1 MGQLSSFA
9 PFEVILECTES
20 NTFGTMTAETL
31 VRIFDALVG
40 PMGSTNIFES
50 NPFVSATHI
59 PGPCDGVSLIA
70 FQFHYDAVCPHIA
83 LIGEATAGCCDS
95 LSSSSSSSL
104 LPITGQRLLQIG
116 HPTRAPKLVV
126 TVTELSSSSSSSSST
141 LSSSSSSSL
150 PTETIDMLLSQGMVA
165 LDVEIPYI
173 QINNVILW
181 EVNQT
186 ESDLFIASDGTH
198 DDSAHNLYLI
208 SHATLTDALIALSPL
223 QFVDPGLSY
232 IGDMSLADSDRQ
244 ILANR
249 IAGWA
254 SSMAAMW
261 PGSKYALQ
269 GNISAPMKI
278 SVGSSML
285 YWSQIHGSTRALA
298 YSSLRSQLFEI
309 NRNASSYSV
318 NYTCAVNYDNPV
330 VFGRVRNAL
339 DVAGVREHVNVSVA
353 LMFDMFNMIGSKEC
367 RVAIS
372 PVLGYGVQMLDG
384 DPVAFYTDAVMN
396 GTPTDQAHGVGYTS
410 FGPVPSLVSVG
421 QVSEVASVFRA
432 SGLPLRLQL
441 SFDVHL
447 WLFLAT
453 TDDMRVTVPVDT
465 SPSSEE
471 YEVLVRQ
478 ARLSMHQ
485 HLSRYFFRELLGEQG
500 DPANTPPSGYP
511 SWQNP
516 ALRQSLQEAMD
527 GLAVQYLQ
535 AIRGI

>member
-1 MGQLSSFA
+1 
-9 PFEVILECTES
+9 
-20 NTFGTMTAETL
+20 
-31 VRIFDALVG
+31 
-40 PMGSTNIFES
+40 
-50 NPFVSATHI
+50 
-59 PGPCDGVSLIA
+59 
-70 FQFHYDAVCPHIA
+70 
-83 LIGEATAGCCDS
+83 
-95 LSSSSSSSL
+95 
-104 LPITGQRLLQIG
+104 
-116 HPTRAPKLVV
+116 
-126 TVTELSSSSSSSSST
+126 
-141 LSSSSSSSL
+141 
-150 PTETIDMLLSQGMVA
+150 MLLSQGMVA

-186 ESDLFIASDGTH
+186 ESDLFIALDGTH

-208 SHATLTDALIALSPL
+208 SHAALTGALMALSPL

-244 ILANR
+244 ILVYR
-249 IAGWA
+249 IAGWTN
-254 SSMAAMW
+254 SMAAMW
-261 PGSKYALQ
+261 PGRQYALQ
-269 GNISAPMKI
+269 GNISAPMKV
-278 SVGSSML
+278 SVGSSMR
-285 YWSQIHGSTRALA
+285 YWSQIHGSSRALA
-298 YSSLRSQLFEI
+298 YSSLLSQLFEI

-318 NYTCAVNYDNPV
+318 NYACAVNYDNPV

-339 DVAGVREHVNVSVA
+339 DVAGVREHVDVSIA
-353 LMFDMFNMIGSKEC
+353 LMFDIFDMIGSKEC

-384 DPVAFYTDAVMN
+384 DPVAFYIDVGMN
-396 GTPTDQAHGVGYTS
+396 SISTDQARGIGYTS

-441 SFDVHL
+441 SFDVYL
-447 WLFLAT
+447 WLLLAT
-453 TDDMRVTVPVDT
+453 ADNISVTVPSDT
-465 SPSSEE
+465 PSSSVQYDE
-471 YEVLVRQ
+471 LVRQ
-478 ARLSMHQ
+478 AKLFMQQ

-516 ALRQSLQEAMD
+516 ALRQRLQEAMD

-535 AIRGI
+535 AIRGIL